1 MNVELRQLE
10 HFIAVAQEMQFTRAA
25 RRVNIVQSAL
35 SASIS
40 ALEDD
45 LGVRLFHRT
54 TRQVRLTSA
63 GEALY
68 ERATAT
74 LSSVRQARRA
84 VAAVRELQAG
94 SLMIGTVQSLPA
106 FLDLP
111 ALLAAFHAVH
121 PAIEVRLRQG
131 SRVDL
136 PGLVLSGQLD
146 LAFAP
151 AMDLPRRLV
160 GRTVIDEPLVLVS
173 TPDHRLAREEA
184 VSIDALAGEDFVD
197 FQPGWGTRSL
207 VDRLWEGHAPRHV
220 MFEVSDLDTQLALVA
235 RGLGVALVPE
245 RNVNRLSHSLHVV
258 RLTDDAPH
266 WRMMLIHR
274 ADGDAAVDAFLDL
287 PALGLA

>member
-1 MNVELRQLE
+1 MELRQLE
-10 HFIAVAQEMQFTRAA
+10 HFVAVAQEMHFTRAA
-25 RRVNIVQSAL
+25 RRINIVQSAL
-35 SASIS
+35 SSSIS
-40 ALEDD
+40 ALEEE
-45 LGVRLFHRT
+45 LGVKLFHRT
-54 TRQVRLTSA
+54 TRQVRLTAA

-68 ERATAT
+68 ERAGIT

-84 VAAVRELQAG
+84 VAAVRELQSG

-111 ALLAAFHAVH
+111 ELLADFHAMH

-151 AMDLPRRLV
+151 KMDLPRRLV
-160 GRTVIDEPLVLVS
+160 GRIVVDEPLVMVCA
-173 TPDHRLAREEA
+173 PGHRLAREAE
-184 VSIDALAGEDFVD
+184 VSLGALAGEDFVD

-207 VDRLWEGHAPRHV
+207 IDRTWEGHEPRHV

-235 RGLGVALVPE
+235 RGLGVALVPR
-245 RNVNRLSHSLHVV
+245 RNVDRQNASLRTVP
-258 RLTDDAPH
+258 LTGVAAR
-266 WRMMLIHR
+266 WQMILIHR
-274 ADGDAAVDAFLDL
+274 SEGDAAVDAFLGL
-287 PALGLA
+287 PALGQ